1 MAKIVGRLPEIPK
14 TLLLV
19 GELEEVIAHKKR
31 KNPKSNKRGKNPKSL
46 SLIKAT
52 DEEGKG
58 IDPLSFIMPSEKYLV
73 CASSNKK
80 LVIIVPSELVEIAE
94 VADAD
99 DFDDAVD
106 LHTDFH
112 GVKPPKLKKVNTKPF
127 DKVFL
132 IGELKHIVYSVPQYS
147 ERRGVPFIHEAGDK
161 GDGVPPAKEKPLVC
175 YTPARDM
182 IFIFGEEMRFTDRGI
197 IG

>member
-1 MAKIVGRLPEIPK
+1 MAKIVARLPEIPK

-19 GELEEVIAHKKR
+19 GELEEIVCTREPTKKKKK
-31 KNPKSNKRGKNPKSL
+31 KNPAELKDFIIKDEMGNQVDPMNYIVPSNK
-46 SLIKAT
+46 
-52 DEEGKG
+52 
-58 IDPLSFIMPSEKYLV
+58 YYV

-80 LVIIVPSELVEIAE
+80 LVIIAPAENVEIAE

-99 DFDDAVD
+99 DFEDAVE

-112 GVKPPKLKKVNTKPF
+112 GVKPPKLKKVNHKPF

-132 IGELKHIVYSVPQYS
+132 IGNLVHIVYSVPEYS

-161 GDGVPPAKEKPLVC
+161 GDGVPPAKEMPTVC
-175 YTPARDM
+175 YTPSKDL
-182 IFIFGEEMRFTDRGI
+182 IFIFGKEMRFTDRGI